1 MQPETRFAA
10 PYGEQASGISQEQ
23 SAPSIIKSINQ
34 TPQVSQRE
42 KKWDIVSASV
52 VVGGTGQFV
61 SFIFGL
67 VTEFVPRVFDNILLS
82 AFIGLC
88 VGVIAYALMKGND

>member
-10 PYGEQASGISQEQ
+10 PYGEQASGVSQEQ
-23 SAPSIIKSINQ
+23 GDQSIIRSISSAPQANQ
-34 TPQVSQRE
+34 RA

-52 VVGGTGQFV
+52 VVGGTAQFV

-82 AFIGLC
+82 AFVGLC